1 MAELECA
8 TNGSLFGHRH
18 LACSEL
24 LDLYSLICPCKVS
37 ICGRSADGRCQ
48 ALMQVHIGVR
58 EVKTLLHKLG
68 VVLGV
73 YAESHHP
80 VPEDPY
86 SQLPWPNVG
95 LAAGFID

>member
-1 MAELECA
+1 
-8 TNGSLFGHRH
+8 
-18 LACSEL
+18 
-24 LDLYSLICPCKVS
+24 
-37 ICGRSADGRCQ
+37 
-48 ALMQVHIGVR
+48 MQVQTGVR
-58 EVKTLLHKLG
+58 EVETLLHKLG

-86 SQLPWPNVG
+86 SELPWPNVG